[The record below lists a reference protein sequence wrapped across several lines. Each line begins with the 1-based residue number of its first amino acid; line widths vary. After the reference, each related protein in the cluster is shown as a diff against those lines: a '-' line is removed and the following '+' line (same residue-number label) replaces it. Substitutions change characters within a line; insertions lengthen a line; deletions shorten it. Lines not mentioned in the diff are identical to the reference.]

1 MSAACV
7 EPAGRRTFTVG
18 LTGGIASGKS
28 TVANLFA
35 EHGAVVID
43 TDQLARDVVQPG
55 RPALAAIV
63 AAFGPDVLGP
73 DGELDRRL
81 VRQMVFADPGRRR
94 QLEAIVHPAI
104 RAELAVR
111 AAAADGPYQIH
122 VIPLLVESG
131 RREGLDR
138 ILVVDCAPDQQLARL
153 LTRDAESVAQA
164 KAIIAAQVDR
174 EKRMAA
180 ADDVIRNDG
189 TPADLARRVAEL
201 HRLYLSL
208 AIEDR

>member
-1 MSAACV
+1 VSAACV
-7 EPAGRRTFTVG
+7 EPAGRRAFTVG

-28 TVANLFA
+28 LVANLFA

-43 TDQLARDVVQPG
+43 TDQIARDVVQPG
-55 RPALAAIV
+55 RPALAQIV
-63 AAFGPDVLGP
+63 TAFGAEVLDW
-73 DGELDRRL
+73 DGGLDRRRM
-81 VRQMVFADPGRRR
+81 RQTVFADPNRRL
-94 QLEAIVHPAI
+94 QLEAILHPAV
-104 RAELAVR
+104 RAELACR

-138 ILVVDCAPDQQLARL
+138 VLVVDCAPDQQLARL
-153 LTRDAESVAQA
+153 LSRDAETVAQA
-164 KAIIAAQVDR
+164 EAIIAAQADR
-174 EKRMAA
+174 ESRLKA

-189 TPADLARRVAEL
+189 KPAELARQVDEL

-208 AIEDR
+208 ASRDR